1 MLVRPLIN
9 LLTAKSQHQR
19 EPPNRIIMCWAWS
32 QIIIIISILQ
42 ALALIYFS
50 SHLTY
55 KMSSHIL
62 LLLLSAFSAAHKL
75 QLQVLLPYNNT
86 VLSDD
91 SSLPAIIMALR
102 DINSMP
108 YLLQDYELEVSIGNT
123 KVSLSY

>member
-1 MLVRPLIN
+1 MSP
-9 LLTAKSQHQR
+9 
-19 EPPNRIIMCWAWS
+19 
-32 QIIIIISILQ
+32 
-42 ALALIYFS
+42 
-50 SHLTY
+50 HL
-55 KMSSHIL
+55 L